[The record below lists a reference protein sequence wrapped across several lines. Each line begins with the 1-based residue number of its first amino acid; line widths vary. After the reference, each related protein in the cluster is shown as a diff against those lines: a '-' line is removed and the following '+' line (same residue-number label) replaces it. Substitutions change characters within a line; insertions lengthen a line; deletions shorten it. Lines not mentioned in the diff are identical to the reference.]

1 MALKKD
7 IFQQILHDNNKNNP
21 HEDQENSILTIKCN
35 KNQAKKFPLK
45 SKKNSR
51 QGLKNREE
59 EIHKK
64 EELGQNE
71 L

>member
-1 MALKKD
+1 M
-7 IFQQILHDNNKNNP
+7 
-21 HEDQENSILTIKCN
+21 TIK
-35 KNQAKKFPLK
+35 KNTLMRIKKTAYSPLNVTRIKQKIFSLK

-64 EELGQNE
+64 EELVQNE

>member
-1 MALKKD
+1 MTIIKITLMRIKKTAYSP
-7 IFQQILHDNNKNNP
+7 LNA
-21 HEDQENSILTIKCN
+21 TRIKQ
-35 KNQAKKFPLK
+35 KTFPLK

-64 EELGQNE
+64 EELVQNE

>member
-1 MALKKD
+1 M
-7 IFQQILHDNNKNNP
+7 
-21 HEDQENSILTIKCN
+21 TIK
-35 KNQAKKFPLK
+35 KKTLMRIKKTAYSPLNVTRIKQKIFPLK

-64 EELGQNE
+64 EELVQNE